1 MRSPKHQRSYHSFDR
16 DISHLEKSRS
26 ENDYHSEYNWSDSMK
41 FTENNP
47 KSSNTYFKHSWN
59 VGEEEL
65 DAYIYDT
72 QLQTILD
79 NYIPGIKKVIK
90 LLL

>member
-1 MRSPKHQRSYHSFDR
+1 
-16 DISHLEKSRS
+16 
-26 ENDYHSEYNWSDSMK
+26 MK

-59 VGEEEL
+59 IGEEEL

-72 QLQTILD
+72 QLQAILD